1 MADNHMA
8 SVENGA
14 IVVRWGN
21 SRTNVQIAQG
31 MGVLGGALAHY
42 DTLQKDGKIT
52 GYRVY
57 AAVTGMTTGMLVIEG
72 KLDELAKL
80 LVDSENLKHQLLG
93 SLVVEDLDVQL
104 MAGGSPDDATTFYV
118 TGLGL
123 AQEAGLQS

>member
-1 MADNHMA
+1 MA

-21 SRTNVQIAQG
+21 GRTNVQVSQG
-31 MGVLGGALAHY
+31 MGVLAGALGHY
-42 DTLQKDGKIT
+42 DQLQKDGRIT

-57 AAVTGMTTGMLVIEG
+57 ASVTGTITGMLVIEG

-80 LVDSENLKHQLLG
+80 LIDSENLKHQLLG

-104 MAGGSPDDATTFYV
+104 MAGGSADDATTYYV
-118 TGLGL
+118 TGLTHSQ
-123 AQEAGLQS
+123 AAGLSS